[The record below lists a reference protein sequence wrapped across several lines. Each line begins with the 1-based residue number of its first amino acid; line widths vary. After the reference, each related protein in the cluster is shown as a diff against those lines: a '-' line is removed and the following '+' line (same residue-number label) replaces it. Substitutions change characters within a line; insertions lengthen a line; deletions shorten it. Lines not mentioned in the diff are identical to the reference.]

1 MASTTDTLEMNLIT
15 MHYCPSNVTFS
26 QVWINHGISHCFID
40 TVATSI
46 VFTFLCVAG
55 GIQYAIYR
63 KYSTVLDHRLL
74 PKNFLFK
81 LQIIITMLLPVLAII
96 RFILQATILDN
107 NIYGYMILSTLMTV
121 IVWPCS
127 LIIIF
132 LERGR
137 ALPSIPTRGHGLVLL
152 IFWTLVFI
160 NENLAFL
167 NMKNKAWWFALTSM
181 SDDIE
186 FGLFIFRYVL
196 SMMMFIIGLKSPGI
210 PSSKD
215 YFIYSWQ
222 QIQIDQSTPLLEEN
236 LSQAETNRRSTFFNF
251 WKKCRLLAPFIW
263 PKKDIYLQ
271 FRVLFCFILL
281 ALGRVANIFI
291 PLYNKKI
298 VNSLTL
304 TPGEH
309 SLVYHWDFIL
319 IYMGLWFLQGQGNN
333 SLLNN
338 MRSILWIRIQQYT
351 VKEIQVKLYTHLLSL
366 SLQWHLSRKTGEV
379 LRIMDRGTNSIT
391 SLLSYIIFSIFPT
404 VADILIAVIYFSSA
418 FGLLYGLIIFVTM
431 GLYLAATIA
440 ITEWRTKFRRMM
452 NKLDNATQARG
463 VDALLNYETVKYYAA
478 EEYEIKN
485 YKECIEAFQA
495 AEWKSTASLNF
506 LNSIQNLVISLGM
519 LIGSLLVAHAIVNKQ
534 GFTVGDY
541 VLFTSYLLQL
551 YTPLNYFGT
560 YYRMI
565 QTAFIDMENMFEL
578 FEITPE
584 INDDMDAISLQI
596 TKGQIEFRNVCFS
609 YLPERQILHNISF
622 IVPPGKTLALVGPS
636 GSGKSTIIRLL
647 FRFYDIQS
655 GQILIDGQDIRKVT
669 QKSLHEC
676 IGIVPQD
683 TVLFNNSIRYN
694 IRYGK
699 VSAYDEET
707 EEAAKAADIH
717 SQILTFP
724 EGYDTIVGERGLK
737 LSGGEKQ
744 RIAIAR
750 TILKAP
756 NFVLLDEAT
765 SSLDSTTERNI
776 QASLALISNNKT
788 SIVIA
793 HRLST
798 IVNADEILVIKDGKI
813 VERGRHDELLELGQ
827 EYCAMWKQQLKS
839 QTEESANRTE
849 EVS

>member
-1 MASTTDTLEMNLIT
+1 ML
-15 MHYCPSNVTFS
+15 YCPPNVTLS
-26 QVWINHGISHCFID
+26 QVWIDHGISHCFID

-46 VFTFLCVAG
+46 IFTFLCVAG
-55 GIQYAIYR
+55 GIQYGIYR

-74 PKNFLFK
+74 PKTFLFK
-81 LQIIITMLLPVLAII
+81 LQIVTTLILPILAFV
-96 RFILQATILDN
+96 RFILQATVLEKRV
-107 NIYGYMILSTLMTV
+107 YGYAILHVSMTV
-121 IVWPCS
+121 VAWPCS
-127 LIIIF
+127 LIIVF
-132 LERGR
+132 LERWR

-167 NMKNKAWWFALTSM
+167 NLKNKAWWFALRNS
-181 SDDIE
+181 SDYVE
-186 FGLFIFRYVL
+186 FGLFILRYVL
-196 SMMMFIIGLKSPGI
+196 SMTMFVVGLKAPGI

-222 QIQIDQSTPLLEEN
+222 QIQIDQNAPLLEEN
-236 LSQAETNRRSTFFNF
+236 ATQSETTNRRSTFSNF
-251 WKKCRLLAPFIW
+251 WKKVRLLIPFIW
-263 PKKDIYLQ
+263 PKKNIFLQ

-304 TPGEH
+304 QPGES
-309 SLVYHWDFIL
+309 SLTYHWDFIL
-319 IYMGLWFLQGQGNN
+319 IYVGLWFLQGQGNN

-338 MRSILWIRIQQYT
+338 MRSVLWIRVQQYT
-351 VKEIQVKLYTHLLSL
+351 VKEVQIRLYTHLLGL
-366 SLQWHLSRKTGEV
+366 SLRWHIMRKTGEV
-379 LRIMDRGTNSIT
+379 LRVMDRGTNSIT
-391 SLLSYIIFSIFPT
+391 NLLSYIVFSIFPT
-404 VADILIAVIYFSSA
+404 VADILIAIVYFSSA
-418 FGLLYGLIIFVTM
+418 FGLWYGLIVFVTM

-440 ITEWRTKFRRMM
+440 ITEWRTKFRRLM
-452 NKLDNATQARG
+452 NKMDNATQAKA
-463 VDALLNYETVKYYAA
+463 VDALLNFETVKYYAA
-478 EEYEIKN
+478 EEYEVKT
-485 YKECIEAFQA
+485 YSECIDSFQA

-506 LNSIQNLVISLGM
+506 LNSIQNLVITLGM
-519 LIGSLLVAHAIVNKQ
+519 LVGSLLCAHAIVHKQ

-578 FEITPE
+578 FEVVPE
-584 INDDMDAISLQI
+584 VEDDKNAVSLQV
-596 TKGQIEFRNVCFS
+596 TKGQIEFRNVYFS
-609 YLPERQILHNISF
+609 YMPERPILHNISF
-622 IVPPGKTLALVGPS
+622 LVPPGKTLALVGPT

-655 GQILIDGQDIRKVT
+655 GQIIIDGQDIRKVT
-669 QKSLHEC
+669 QKSLHEN

-683 TVLFNNSIRYN
+683 TVLFNNSISYN

-699 VSAYDEET
+699 VTAYEEEV

-724 EGYDTIVGERGLK
+724 DGYDTVVGERGLK

-756 NFVLLDEAT
+756 KFVLLDEAT
-765 SSLDSTTERNI
+765 SSLDTRTERNI
-776 QASLALISNNKT
+776 QASLALISSNKT
-788 SIVIA
+788 SIIVA

-798 IVNADEILVIKDGKI
+798 IVHADEILVIKEGRI
-813 VERGRHDELLELGQ
+813 VERGRHEELLELGR
-827 EYCAMWKQQLKS
+827 EYCAMWNQQLKS
-839 QTEESANRTE
+839 QSEEPGSGTEEIS
-849 EVS
+849 